1 MALEFEIKIYVGKMN
16 GNIIMPVFAEITCHV
31 ENHRCHYYF
40 QIHILSPMENPVY
53 LNDLNEWQRQAVEQV
68 DGPLLV
74 LAGAG
79 SGKTRVITHRIAHI
93 IATGA
98 AKPDSILAVTFTNK
112 AAGEMKSRVIDLLGS
127 QGSWVWLSTFH
138 SLCARI
144 LREHSEALGF
154 KRSYSIYDEA
164 ESLALIKMIYK
175 SKGIPDSQPSVGI
188 ARNRISHAKD
198 RLTTPEA
205 YAEKASDFLEVNVST
220 VYTEYQKRLV
230 KNQAMDFDDLL
241 MKTVQLFEENP
252 QILKNYQDR
261 FKYILIDEYQDTNH
275 AQYRLVNLLA
285 GVNRNLC
292 VVGDDDQSIY
302 GWRGADIN
310 NILDFESDYPDC
322 EVIKLEQNYRS
333 TQIILDSAGDVVSK
347 IEGRQPKKLFTEMIG
362 GDKVS
367 LLLCGDETDEAEA
380 IAEKVN
386 SGIAFDKSASDFAV
400 LYRTNAQSRAIEDSL
415 RYKGLP
421 YTIVGGTKFYERAE
435 VKDILAYL
443 RLLVNPD
450 DNLALL
456 RIINVPKRGI
466 GKTSVAR
473 LERLAAERG
482 QSLMSIV
489 QSSIG
494 DAGIKGKAKAELEKF
509 AAIMIELLSKVD
521 KSLPQD
527 VAARLIENTKYLEN
541 LLEEGTPEAEVR
553 ADNVK
558 ELVAGIQEYADREE
572 SPSLAGFLEEVALIT
587 DIDTWDDS
595 AGSVTLM
602 TMHSAKGLEFDTVFM
617 AGMEDGLFP
626 LRRGLDHPEDLDEE
640 RRLCYVGM
648 TRAKKKL
655 CLSMAGF
662 RRRWGDYTGGPSM
675 FLKDIPEELIEVER
689 FNYWSDLY
697 KDDAAKYKRRSVK
710 KARPEES
717 LALDDYDTEDLL
729 PIGTTV
735 MHDKFG
741 RGVVV
746 EREGSGESLI
756 VTIRFEA
763 AGSKKLMVKYANLE
777 IIER

>member
-1 MALEFEIKIYVGKMN
+1 MA
-16 GNIIMPVFAEITCHV
+16 VFTGITYCV

-40 QIHILSPMENPVY
+40 QIHILSPMENRGY
-53 LNDLNEWQRQAVEQV
+53 LDNLNEWQRQAVEQV
-68 DGPLLV
+68 EGPLLV

-79 SGKTRVITHRIAHI
+79 SGKTRVITYRIAHI
-93 IATGA
+93 IATGE

-112 AAGEMKSRVIDLLGS
+112 AAGEMRNRVIDLLGS
-127 QGSWVWLSTFH
+127 QGRWVWLSTFH

-144 LREHSEALGF
+144 LRQHSEALGF

-175 SKGIPDSQPSVGI
+175 HKGIPDSQPSAGVT
-188 ARNRISHAKD
+188 RNRISRAKD
-198 RLTTPEA
+198 RLTAPEA
-205 YAEKASDFLEVNVST
+205 YAEKASDFLDVNVST

-252 QILKNYQDR
+252 QILKIYHDR
-261 FKYILIDEYQDTNH
+261 FKYVLIDEYQDTNH

-285 GVNRNLC
+285 DSHRNLC

-310 NILDFESDYPDC
+310 NILDFERDYPDC
-322 EVIKLEQNYRS
+322 KVIKLEQNYRS

-380 IAEKVN
+380 IAEKIKL
-386 SGIAFDKSASDFAV
+386 GLTFDKSASDFAV

-466 GKTSVAR
+466 GKTSVAK

-489 QSSIG
+489 QSSID

-509 AAIMIELLSKVD
+509 AAIMSELSSKVD

-527 VAARLIENTKYLEN
+527 VAARLIENIKYLET

-558 ELVAGIQEYADREE
+558 ELVAGIQEYADRGEK
-572 SPSLAGFLEEVALIT
+572 PSLAGFLEEVALIS
-587 DIDTWDDS
+587 DIDNWDDS
-595 AGSVTLM
+595 TQSVTLM

-697 KDDAAKYKRRSVK
+697 KGETAKSNRRPAK
-710 KARPEES
+710 KVRHEKS
-717 LALDDYDTEDLL
+717 LGLDDYDTDDLL
-729 PIGTTV
+729 PMGTTV

-763 AGSKKLMVKYANLE
+763 VGNKKLMVKYASLE

>member
-1 MALEFEIKIYVGKMN
+1 
-16 GNIIMPVFAEITCHV
+16 
-31 ENHRCHYYF
+31 
-40 QIHILSPMENPVY
+40 MEDPGY
-53 LNDLNEWQRQAVEQV
+53 LDDLNQWQRQAVEQV

-79 SGKTRVITHRIAHI
+79 SGKTRVITYRIAHI

-98 AKPDSILAVTFTNK
+98 AKPDRILAVTFTNK
-112 AAGEMKSRVIDLLGS
+112 AAGEMKNRVIDLLGP
-127 QGSWVWLSTFH
+127 QGRRVWLSTFH

-144 LREHSEALGF
+144 LRQHSEALGF
-154 KRSYSIYDEA
+154 KRSFSIYDEA

-175 SKGIPDSQPSVGI
+175 GKGIPDSQPSVGI
-188 ARNRISHAKD
+188 ARNRISRAKD
-198 RLTTPEA
+198 RLIGPGT
-205 YAEKASDFLEVNVST
+205 YAEKASDFLETNIST
-220 VYTEYQKRLV
+220 VYAEYQKRLY

-241 MKTVQLFEENP
+241 MKTVELFDQYP
-252 QILKNYQDR
+252 RILKIFHDR
-261 FKYILIDEYQDTNH
+261 FQYILIDEYQDTNH
-275 AQYRLVNLLA
+275 AQYRLVDLLA
-285 GVNRNLC
+285 GDLRNLC

-302 GWRGADIN
+302 GWRGANIN
-310 NILDFESDYPDC
+310 NILDFERDYPNC
-322 EVIKLEQNYRS
+322 RTIKLEQNYRS
-333 TQIILDSAGDVVSK
+333 TQVILDSAGDVVSR
-347 IEGRQPKKLFTEMIG
+347 IVGRKPKKLFTEMIG
-362 GDKVS
+362 GDRVS

-380 IAEKVN
+380 IAEKIKLGVT
-386 SGIAFDKSASDFAV
+386 FDKSAADFAV

-450 DNLALL
+450 DDLALL
-456 RIINVPKRGI
+456 RVINVPKRGI
-466 GKTSVAR
+466 GKTSIAR
-473 LERLAAERG
+473 LQRLAAEKG

-489 QSSIG
+489 QSSAAE
-494 DAGIKGKAKAELEKF
+494 AGIKGKAKGELERF
-509 AAIMIELLSKVD
+509 AAVMTELSSKVD
-521 KSLPQD
+521 QLPPQD
-527 VAARLIENTKYLEN
+527 TAARLIERIKYLEM
-541 LLEEGTPEAEVR
+541 LQLEGTPEAEVR

-572 SPSLAGFLEEVALIT
+572 SPSLAGFLEEVSLIT

-595 AGSVTLM
+595 TQSVTLM
-602 TMHSAKGLEFDTVFM
+602 TLHSAKGLEFDTVFI

-626 LRRGLDHPEDLDEE
+626 LQRGLDHPEDLDEE

-675 FLKDIPEELIEVER
+675 FLKDIPEELLEVER
-689 FNYWSDLY
+689 FNYWSDIY
-697 KDDAAKYKRRSVK
+697 GGETAKSKKRSARKTK
-710 KARPEES
+710 KEQSIE
-717 LALDDYDTEDLL
+717 LDDYDSDDLL
-729 PIGTTV
+729 PIGTEV

-746 EREGSGESLI
+746 RREGSGENLI
-756 VTIRFEA
+756 VTIRFET
-763 AGSKKLMVKYANLE
+763 AGDKKLMVKYASLE
-777 IIER
+777 IIAR